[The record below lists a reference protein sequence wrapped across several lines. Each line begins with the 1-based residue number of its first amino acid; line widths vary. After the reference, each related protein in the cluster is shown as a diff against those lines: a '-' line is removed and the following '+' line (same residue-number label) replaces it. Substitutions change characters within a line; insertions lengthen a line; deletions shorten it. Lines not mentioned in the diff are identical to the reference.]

1 MAQDKVKK
9 ENIEADKALD
19 NMTVDPVTG
28 QPGDL
33 YGAPE
38 KPSQMLLDD
47 MKEKETGIPQDPAL
61 KGTGQPGELYG
72 APEEPYEPE
81 VDPLTKAKRKAQADI
96 ASQFGDVFWMRSVS
110 PNVDFKNLNKLTK
123 KKENV

>member
-19 NMTVDPVTG
+19 NLTVDPVTN

-47 MKEKETGIPQDPAL
+47 MKEKETGVPQDPVL
-61 KGTGQPGELYG
+61 KGTGQPGELHG
-72 APEEPYEPE
+72 APEEPYEPDVFE
-81 VDPLTKAKRKAQADI
+81 KAKRKAAELLAPKLEGIFWLKSLDSRLEVTKI
-96 ASQFGDVFWMRSVS
+96 ANKIQDKKGDY
-110 PNVDFKNLNKLTK
+110 
-123 KKENV
+123 